1 MRRTQEGERPSADRT
16 PRVLIVE
23 PAASG
28 GLAAHVRMERAVLA
42 QAGVELPEAGVR
54 ISSRPAPA
62 DVRTV
67 RTLRER
73 MRASGV
79 RATVDAVHAH
89 GLRAGALAALARGPR
104 GRGPR
109 LVVTLHNRVVGP
121 RAVRAMGRLLLRVVR
136 SRADAVLTVSPD
148 LDPLVRGVP
157 EVEHALIPALPGP
170 EAHAAARV
178 TAPDASA
185 DPDRDEPGEP
195 VEPVEP
201 DEPGV
206 LDVLVVARLAPQKG
220 LDDLLDA
227 LGLLVAEAVPAAP
240 GLRVRI
246 AGDGPLASHLSGR
259 IRAEHLPVELLGR
272 REDVPDLL
280 ADCDLVVS
288 SALWEGQPVFLQEA
302 LRAGRAIVATDAGG
316 TRLVTGRTAHLVPVG
331 DPAALAR
338 AITSLREE
346 EARRSAERA
355 SRERSHEL
363 SGPDDLLA
371 QLTQVLRI
379 SLR

>member
-1 MRRTQEGERPSADRT
+1 
-16 PRVLIVE
+16 
-23 PAASG
+23 
-28 GLAAHVRMERAVLA
+28 MERAVLSE
-42 QAGVELPEAGVR
+42 AGVELPEAGVR

-62 DVRTV
+62 DARTV

-73 MRASGV
+73 MRGSGA
-79 RATVDAVHAH
+79 RTAVDAVHAH

-104 GRGPR
+104 GLGPR

-121 RAVRAMGRLLLRVVR
+121 RTVRAMGRLLLRVIR

-148 LDPLVRGVP
+148 LDPLVHGVP
-157 EVEHALIPALPGP
+157 EVEHAIIPAGPGSG
-170 EAHAAARV
+170 ATAVSGATAAASARPARD
-178 TAPDASA
+178 APDLL
-185 DPDRDEPGEP
+185 E
-195 VEPVEP
+195 
-201 DEPGV
+201 
-206 LDVLVVARLAPQKG
+206 VLVVARLAPQKG
-220 LDDLLDA
+220 LDVLLDA
-227 LGLLVAEAVPAAP
+227 LGLLVGEAAPAAP

-246 AGDGPLASHLSGR
+246 AGDGPLEPHLRAR
-259 IRAEHLPVELLGR
+259 IRAERLPVELLGR

-316 TRLVTGRTAHLVPVG
+316 TRLVTGGAALLVPVG

-338 AITSLREE
+338 AITSLRRT
-346 EARRSAERA
+346 EARETAELA
-355 SRERSHEL
+355 SRECSREL

-379 SLR
+379 SLP

>member
-1 MRRTQEGERPSADRT
+1 MRRTQETERPSVGPA

-23 PAASG
+23 PTASG

-42 QAGVELPEAGVR
+42 QAGVELPETDVR

-67 RTLRER
+67 RTLRAR
-73 MRASGV
+73 MRGAGA
-79 RATVDAVHAH
+79 RTAVDAVHAH
-89 GLRAGALAALARGPR
+89 GLRAGALAALARGLR

-121 RAVRAMGRLLLRVVR
+121 RAVRAMGRLLLRVIR

-157 EVEHALIPALPGP
+157 EVEHALIPATPGP
-170 EAHAAARV
+170 EAHAAARG
-178 TAPDASA
+178 AASDVPA
-185 DPDRDEPGEP
+185 GPARDEPGGH
-195 VEPVEP
+195 
-201 DEPGV
+201 GV
-206 LDVLVVARLAPQKG
+206 LDALDVLVVARLAPQKG

-227 LGLLVAEAVPAAP
+227 LVLLVAEASPAAP

-246 AGDGPLASHLSGR
+246 AGDGPLASHLNGR

-302 LRAGRAIVATDAGG
+302 LRAGRAIIATDAGG
-316 TRLVTGRTAHLVPVG
+316 TRLVTGRAAHLVPVG

-346 EARRSAERA
+346 ETRGSAEQA
-355 SRERSHEL
+355 SRERSREL

-379 SLR
+379 SLP

>member
-1 MRRTQEGERPSADRT
+1 MQEGERPSAGRT

-28 GLAAHVRMERAVLA
+28 GLAAHVRMERAVLSE
-42 QAGVELPEAGVR
+42 AGVELPEAGVR

-73 MRASGV
+73 MRATGA
-79 RATVDAVHAH
+79 RPPVDAVHGH

-170 EAHAAARV
+170 GAHAAARV

-185 DPDRDEPGEP
+185 DPARDEHG
-195 VEPVEP
+195 EPVEP

-316 TRLVTGRTAHLVPVG
+316 TRLVTGRAAHLVPVG

-346 EARRSAERA
+346 GARRSAERA